1 MMTNKDFEAA
11 FLEEISGSRLMEHA
25 RIITCEDRESG
36 SPGERKAAEYFRK
49 VMGDLGLQVDIH
61 YVENYISLPISGGL
75 TLEDKTELTSCITHS
90 YGASTGAQ
98 GLRGE
103 AVYVSEHE
111 DVAGKIGVMK
121 GLASAVPCKD
131 LENRGAAG
139 IICITSGDYPYNM
152 SISPLWGQPV
162 PSTLD
167 LLSKIP
173 VVTVN
178 ASDGRLL
185 LDSLKRGET
194 TVKMV
199 TEVSTKFRTVP
210 VCTAELKAEKPTD
223 RFVMFGGHVDSW
235 HKGGT
240 DNGGANAVVLELA
253 RIFAGHRDKMNVN
266 IRFVWWS
273 GHSNG
278 RYSGSNWYA
287 DTYWEDIHDHAVA
300 NFDIDTVG
308 TKGSTDFSHI
318 ECNRQCYALG
328 REVVKERTGQEPE
341 YMRIQRNGDQSFW
354 AHGVPTLFECLSLQ
368 PGDGQGQGTFMPGLP
383 WYWHTTQ
390 DVFEHLG
397 EEELRRDAQIFALA
411 ISRAVMSPV
420 YPFSYTGLADEM
432 LCDLKRCREQAAGT
446 FDLTGI
452 TDLVNTLKKKFQVL
466 DAEIIRL
473 NTMDLREENPA
484 VGEGAALEGREE
496 EALAGRAETINK
508 LCMDLNR
515 ILIPV
520 HYCKNG
526 DLFQVDLA
534 LPVPAFPEF
543 DQLSTLASMEA
554 SGDSFKFLY
563 RQMQRNANRVHY
575 FLREAVLRLESE
587 GL

>member
-1 MMTNKDFEAA
+1 MMTNKDFEAG
-11 FLEEISGSRLMEHA
+11 FLEEISGPRLMEHA
-25 RIITCEDRESG
+25 KTITSQDRESG
-36 SPGERKAAEYFRK
+36 SPGEKRAAEYFRT
-49 VMGDLGLQVDIH
+49 VMEGLGLDVEIH
-61 YVENYISLPISGGL
+61 YVENYISLPVSGSL
-75 TLEDKTELTSCITHS
+75 TLPDGTGLASCITHS
-90 YGASTGAQ
+90 YGASTGAR
-98 GLRGE
+98 GLTGE
-103 AVYVSEHE
+103 AVYAMNGE
-111 DVAGKIGVMK
+111 DVAGKIAVMK
-121 GLASAVPCKD
+121 GLASAAPCKD
-131 LENRGAAG
+131 LENRGALG
-139 IICITSGDYPYNM
+139 IICITGGDYPYNM
-152 SISPLWGQPV
+152 SISPIWGQPV

-178 ASDGRLL
+178 AAHGRQL
-185 LDSLKRGET
+185 LDSLARGES
-194 TVKMV
+194 MV
-199 TEVSTKFRTVP
+199 TMTAEVSTKFRTVP
-210 VCTAELKAEKPTD
+210 ICTAELKAARPTD

-253 RIFAGHRDKMNVN
+253 RIFSGHRDRMNVN

-308 TKGSTDFSHI
+308 TRGSVDFSHI

-368 PGDGQGQGTFMPGLP
+368 PATGQGEGTFMPGLP

-390 DVFEHLG
+390 DVYEHLG

-411 ISRAVMSPV
+411 ISRVVMSNV
-420 YPFSYTGLADEM
+420 YPFSYTGLAEEM
-432 LCDLKRCREQAAGT
+432 SDDLMRWEEKGRGIFDLSGIRDLVHTLKR
-446 FDLTGI
+446 
-452 TDLVNTLKKKFQVL
+452 KFRVL
-466 DAEIIRL
+466 DARIICL
-473 NTMDLREENPA
+473 NTPDRA
-484 VGEGAALEGREE
+484 GESQPGEAEAA
-496 EALAGRAETINK
+496 NK

-543 DQLSTLASMEA
+543 GQLEKLASLDA
-554 SGDSFKFLY
+554 SSDSFKFLY

-575 FLREAVLRLESE
+575 FLRQAVRRLEAE